1 MKWANCSPG
10 DKPFTGNVLRIF
22 RMRSVVVCNRPS
34 MSAPAVCP
42 VENVSRD
49 HLRAQKEPTVR
60 CNLTQ
65 TRCLKYSG
73 LLRAVSDLTEMV
85 SDVAGS
91 SVCRMEKVWIRDWT
105 FFLIAWLIIAS
116 RLLQL
121 VTLLFSLIPS
131 KVIEE
136 MWPLK
141 CAELLLI
148 YTELRL
154 WGWNKSACSRREWC
168 YHMLNL
174 KYFLKYYISPA
185 SEIKLILFLK
195 RANKKNQN
203 RRNAAT
209 WGFSLITPQGRCH
222 FLWST
227 QICPADVDV
236 DVLLSTTLLL
246 AS

>member
-1 MKWANCSPG
+1 MLK
-10 DKPFTGNVLRIF
+10 IF
-22 RMRSVVVCNRPS
+22 RMQSVVVCNWS
-34 MSAPAVCP
+34 STSAPAVCP

-49 HLRAQKEPTVR
+49 HLRAQKQQS
-60 CNLTQ
+60 LTQ
-65 TRCLKYSG
+65 TRCLKFSG

-121 VTLLFSLIPS
+121 VTLLFSLISS

-136 MWPLK
+136 MWLFK

-154 WGWNKSACSRREWC
+154 WRENKTACSRREWC
-168 YHMLNL
+168 VT
-174 KYFLKYYISPA
+174 I
-185 SEIKLILFLK
+185 
-195 RANKKNQN
+195 
-203 RRNAAT
+203 
-209 WGFSLITPQGRCH
+209 
-222 FLWST
+222 
-227 QICPADVDV
+227 IC
-236 DVLLSTTLLL
+236 
-246 AS
+246 